1 MKIPIS
7 FFLCIL
13 MIFSQAQE
21 SKYHEFG
28 WKQKYGIVDD
38 KGNEIVAPTYLWT
51 VYTLHHQSPFIAL
64 NSHENGGL
72 IINKINGKIEKFD
85 LMYDTYLLNLNG
97 EEYFYAYN
105 TTDSYLINNLDLE
118 KRIRLPKK
126 YQKVQLE
133 EEFLIGNLTE
143 NNGDILSKKDFK
155 IFKENI
161 PMTDFSSYKT
171 VDRKIIYIANQKNTT
186 LFLDENLNQLFSSK
200 KSLKGFEEIQKFLAT
215 KNIKIN
221 EEPYPITET
230 MVGAGPDYPYI
241 DAKMDGEYVVY
252 NIYQSRNDF
261 QKFFRFKRK
270 NFRLSND
277 SYNNKVELSTRKE
290 NKVITHLMFYTDVNT
305 KTIFLPKKY
314 WRDIELELLT
324 E

>member
-1 MKIPIS
+1 MKIPIL

-38 KGNEIVAPTYLWT
+38 KGNEVVAPIYLWT

-72 IINKINGKIEKFD
+72 IINKTTGKIEKFD
-85 LMYDTYLLNLNG
+85 IMYETYLVNLDG
-97 EEYFYAYN
+97 DEYFYAY
-105 TTDSYLINNLDLE
+105 TTADSYLINNLDLE
-118 KRIRLPKK
+118 KRIRFPKK
-126 YQKVQLE
+126 YQKVRLE
-133 EEFLIGNLTE
+133 GEFLIGNLTE

-230 MVGAGPDYPYI
+230 MVGAGPNYPYI

-324 E
+324 K